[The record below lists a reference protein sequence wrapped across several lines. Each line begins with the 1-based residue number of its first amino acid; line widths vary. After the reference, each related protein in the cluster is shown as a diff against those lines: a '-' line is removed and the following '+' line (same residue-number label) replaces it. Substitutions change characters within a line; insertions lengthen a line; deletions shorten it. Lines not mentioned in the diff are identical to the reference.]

1 MNPPSL
7 SDPVVV
13 RGLMLAFGLV
23 LCVFGSYL
31 YQLVVLAPG
40 LLGGL
45 WGGLMIGK
53 VAALGTTPTLGIAGG
68 LALAG
73 ALLCHF
79 LENWAVRLTGVV
91 SFGAIAWAL
100 WPHFR
105 PEPAWETWA
114 VASGASLVGGLIFP
128 RIYSFAVKVATSAM
142 GGLLLA
148 EAAGHSRNLWIV
160 GGATVL
166 GTLVQTVPWKRGG
179 SSVKKEKKEKK

>member
-1 MNPPSL
+1 MQLPSL
-7 SDPVVV
+7 SDPMVI
-13 RGLMLAFGLV
+13 RGLMVAFGLV

-53 VAALGTTPTLGIAGG
+53 LAALGNTPTLAVAGG
-68 LALAG
+68 LALLG
-73 ALLCHF
+73 ALFCHF
-79 LENWAVRLTGVV
+79 LESWAVRLTGAV
-91 SFGAIAWAL
+91 SFGAVAWAL

-105 PEPAWETWA
+105 PEPHWETM
-114 VASGASLVGGLIFP
+114 VASGVASVLGGLIFP

-148 EAAGHSRNLWIV
+148 EATGHSRNLWIV
-160 GGATVL
+160 GGAVLL
-166 GTLVQTVPWKRGG
+166 GTLVQTVPWKRSGG
-179 SSVKKEKKEKK
+179 VEKKKEKR